1 MAYSD
6 KLPLEEFNID
16 RLYNSEQAT
25 YEVPIYQRNY
35 AWDEDQIKTLV
46 NDVYDAYKN
55 CVQTYYIGTL
65 VVYNRGEKVY
75 EVIDGQ
81 QRLTTIFLILTALDA
96 KPQNKL
102 TYKARKKSKD
112 TLENINTL
120 ENVDERDIGIVN
132 GLKFACNAIK
142 DIDLR
147 VEERNTFKDYFL
159 KNVHIVR
166 YQVPKDVDL
175 NHYFE
180 VMNSRGEQLEKHE
193 IVKAMLSSELRGKEI
208 TKFSRIWEACSEMNV
223 YVQQRYP
230 EQSVF
235 GRHLDKFPECDF
247 DDLPESDEEDGK
259 LSLKDL
265 MKGEIEEVKKDESRD
280 KNDSFEPIIDF
291 PNLLLIVL
299 KITRMDEPEFVPTDF
314 SLDDKELI
322 NEFKAVKITR
332 KFVKTFTINL
342 LRAKFLLDNNVV
354 HHIMNRE
361 VTGDNPW
368 KLQTF
373 YKKDEKSR
381 YVKNLDDEGEMQDE
395 LVHLLSMFEVSFS
408 PRQRKNYLFYC
419 LYFLFGDG
427 DLENYLAFLR
437 NLAEKYFMDVY
448 QNQENLSESNNRP
461 VPNSFDN
468 VILANGDFDLQIH
481 NTDNHFVDVY
491 GDGSI
496 KSKGIQLFIFN
507 YMDYKLWKK
516 YNDEMRGKKYKKGSA
531 EREKFFND
539 LGCSDFELDF
549 FDTFYFSRTR
559 KSLEHFYPQ
568 AKVGRN
574 TLNDDQINCFGNFAM
589 IGDEANSSGSNWD
602 PKEKVL
608 RYGDRKS
615 DPISVA
621 SLKFKIMMQICSDNE
636 KKILTEKLVRDSG
649 LEWNYEDIKEHQT
662 RMLKILYVH

>member
-6 KLPLEEFNID
+6 RLPLEELNID
-16 RLYNSEQAT
+16 NLYVSDKGT

-46 NDVYDAYKN
+46 NDVYDAYRAS
-55 CVQTYYIGTL
+55 VQAYYIGTL
-65 VVYNRGEKVY
+65 VVYNRGDKVY

-81 QRLTTIFLILTALDA
+81 QRLTTIFLILTALGI

-112 TLENINTL
+112 TLEHINML
-120 ENVDERDIGIVN
+120 EEVDERDAGIVN
-132 GLKFACNAIK
+132 GLKFARNAIY
-142 DIDLR
+142 DIDWADDELAK
-147 VEERNTFKDYFL
+147 FKNYFL
-159 KNVHIVR
+159 RNVHIVR

-193 IVKAMLSSELRGKEI
+193 IVKAMLSRELREKDI
-208 TKFSRIWEACSEMNV
+208 AKFSQIWEACSEMNV

-235 GRHLDKFPECDF
+235 GKHLNQYPECEF
-247 DDLPESDEEDGK
+247 DDLPESKEDGGK
-259 LSLKDL
+259 LSLRSL
-265 MKGEIEEVKKDESRD
+265 INGEIEDVKKDENRD

-291 PNLLLIVL
+291 PNFLLIVL
-299 KITRMDEPEFVPTDF
+299 KITRMDEPNFVPTDF
-314 SLDDKELI
+314 TLDDKELI
-322 NEFKAVKITR
+322 NEFKEVKIT
-332 KFVKTFTINL
+332 KAFVKTFATNL
-342 LRAKFLLDNNVV
+342 LKAKFLLDNYIV
-354 HHIMNRE
+354 HHTTNRE
-361 VTGDNPW
+361 VAGDNPW

-373 YKKDEKSR
+373 YKKDEKNR
-381 YVKNLDDEGEMQDE
+381 YVTNVAGDGKMHDE

-419 LYFLFGDG
+419 IYFLFGEG
-427 DLENYLAFLR
+427 DEGKYLDFLR
-437 NLAEKYFMDVY
+437 TLAKKYFMDVY
-448 QNQENLSESNNRP
+448 QNQNNLSESNNRP

-468 VILANGDFDLQIH
+468 MVLAHGDFDLQIH
-481 NTDNHFVDVY
+481 NKDSHFVDVY
-491 GDGSI
+491 GDGSA

-516 YNDEMRGKKYKKGSA
+516 YNDEMRGKKYKKNSA
-531 EREKFFND
+531 ERVKFFND

-549 FDTFYFSRTR
+549 FDSFYFSRTR

-568 AKVGRN
+568 AKIDKK
-574 TLNDDQINCFGNFAM
+574 TLSEDQINCFGNFAM
-589 IGDEANSSGSNWD
+589 IGDEANSSGSDWD

-636 KKILTEKLVRDSG
+636 KKILMEKLVRNSG
-649 LEWNYEDIKEHQT
+649 LEWNYEDIKEHQKK
-662 RMLKILYVH
+662 MLEILYA